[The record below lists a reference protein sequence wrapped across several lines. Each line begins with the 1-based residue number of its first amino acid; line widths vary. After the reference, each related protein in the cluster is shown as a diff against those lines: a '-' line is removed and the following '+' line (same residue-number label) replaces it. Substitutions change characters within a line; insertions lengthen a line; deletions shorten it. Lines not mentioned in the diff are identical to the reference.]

1 MAPVN
6 EGGNGAA
13 PWLAS
18 GQRVI
23 VNPASGE
30 HVVIRTSG
38 AETGGRELVFD
49 LFLPPGTHVPA
60 THVHPVQ
67 TEQFAV
73 VAGRMRF
80 DLAGRTILAGTGD
93 TVVVPPRTVHW
104 FGNAGPEIA
113 HALVTVRPALRMEE
127 LLEASEAMGP
137 PKRFLGLKLTRPTAF
152 AAFMLEFRRE
162 IAVPHVPAFLVIAL
176 LGPLAVLARRRTAR
190 PAP

>member
-1 MAPVN
+1 MDPV
-6 EGGNGAA
+6 A

-18 GQRVI
+18 GRRVI
-23 VNPASGE
+23 VNPTSGE
-30 HVVIRTSG
+30 HIVIRTSG

-60 THVHPVQ
+60 THVHPLQ

-80 DLAGRTILAGTGD
+80 NMAGRTILAGPGE

-104 FGNAGPEIA
+104 FGNAGSEVA
-113 HALVTVRPALRMEE
+113 HAVVKVRPALRMEE

-137 PKRFLGLKLTRPTAF
+137 PKRILGLKLTPATAF

-162 IAVPHVPAFLVIAL
+162 IAVPHVPAFLVNAL
-176 LGPLAVLARRRTAR
+176 LAPLARLARRRAAR
-190 PAP
+190 SAA